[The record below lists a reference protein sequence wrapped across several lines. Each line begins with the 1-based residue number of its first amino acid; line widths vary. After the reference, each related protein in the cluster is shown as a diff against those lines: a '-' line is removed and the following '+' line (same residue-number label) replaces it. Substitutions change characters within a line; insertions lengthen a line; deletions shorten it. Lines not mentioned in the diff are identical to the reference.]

1 MLRRKNGVLP
11 SRSLWAG
18 SVAFWLVICTM
29 SADHSYRAMI
39 RAERDVQWLNVW
51 LDYAPWWLPWALITP
66 LLMAATQRVPVEGQK
81 LTTVLLRF
89 LVLMVLTLFAY
100 GVMALPFVTLQTQGA
115 LDWQALQS
123 GIAVWLSY
131 SAWHMDFLVFVSIL
145 SAGYAWSYFKR
156 AHTEEAHSEALQ
168 RQLVQLEL
176 QSLRSQLNPHF
187 LFNTLN
193 TIAGLIRLDNKTSAI
208 TALTELSMM
217 LRKVLENQSSQMT
230 SVAEEIE
237 FVQSYLTIQRM
248 RFGEKLQIRVNVEPD
263 CNVQEIPFM
272 LLQPLV
278 ENAVQHGVQQ
288 ETEQN
293 TLQLDLYCRDGNL
306 FVRLINKVAKNDSHN
321 GFGIG
326 LKNCRE
332 RLKRLYP
339 NGFTFNLTALEQNYF
354 ATELI
359 LPLEQ
364 DDEIKSTDCR

>member
-1 MLRRKNGVLP
+1 MLIRKSGLLP
-11 SRSLWAG
+11 SWQLWLG
-18 SVAFWLVICTM
+18 SGIFWLMICTL

-39 RAERDVQWLNVW
+39 RAERDAQWLNVW
-51 LDYAPWWLPWALITP
+51 LEYAPWWLPWALITP
-66 LLMAATQRVPVEGQK
+66 LLMAATQRLPVEGQN
-81 LTTVLLRF
+81 LFSVLLRF
-89 LVLMVLTLFAY
+89 IALMLLTLMLY
-100 GVMALPFVTLQTQGA
+100 GIMALPFVTLQTQNA
-115 LDWQALQS
+115 LNWTALQS
-123 GIAVWLSY
+123 GISVWLGY
-131 SAWHMDFLVFVSIL
+131 SAWHMDLLVFVSIL
-145 SAGYAWSYFKR
+145 SAGYAWAYFKR
-156 AHTEEAHSEALQ
+156 AHSEEAHSEALQ

-193 TIAGLIRLDNKTSAI
+193 TIAGLIRLDNKPSAI

-217 LRKVLENQSSQMT
+217 LRKVLENQNCQMT

-248 RFGEKLQIRVNVEPD
+248 RFGEKLQISVNVAAN

-288 ETEQN
+288 ETERN
-293 TLQLDLYCRDGNL
+293 MLELDLYCRDGNL
-306 FVRLINKVAKNDSHN
+306 FIRLVNKVAQHDAHH

-326 LKNCRE
+326 LNNCRE

-339 NGFTFNLTALEQNYF
+339 TGYTFNLTALEQNYF

-359 LPLEQ
+359 LPLEHNY
-364 DDEIKSTDCR
+364 EVKSTDCR